1 VLGGVWLPEHVP
13 AEGCVKSDEEIMEIL
28 EAYDLT
34 GSCRGAAELAGCSH
48 HTVAHYVA
56 AREEGRLTPGRAQP
70 RPMLI
75 DAFLPKVEEWVDRS
89 RGKIRADV
97 VHDRLRSLGYSGSER
112 TTRRAVERVKRAWR
126 AGRRRVHRPWLP
138 EPGMWFQYDYGDGPT
153 VAGVA
158 TQLFCAWLAWSRF
171 RVVLPLLDKTLPSV
185 MAAIDQALRA
195 FGGCPTY
202 ALTDNEKT
210 VTTGHVAGIA
220 VRNAQILEFGRHY
233 GLTFATCVPA
243 DPASKGGSENAVKI
257 AKADLVPTEANLLPA
272 YGSFA
277 ELEQACRE
285 FCEQVNARDHRVTR
299 RAPAEML
306 GEEQARLHPL
316 PAHPYTAAFGVTRS
330 VPVNTPMVAF
340 ESGQYSVPHTLVGET
355 VWVRPYGD
363 QVVIV
368 HVGDGGPVE
377 VARHARTTPGN
388 PRVAD
393 EHFPPQPEGPLQR
406 TPRARTAAE
415 AQFLAL
421 GEGAALWLVEAAAA
435 GCHRMRAKMAEA
447 VDLAA
452 LHDRAAVDRALG
464 QAATA
469 GRFGH
474 GDLAAILAHGRTS
487 GGTTQRA
494 GEHNSLAQ
502 GTAGWAGLGHQQ
514 QGDPQRGDQQR
525 EVN

>member
-1 VLGGVWLPEHVP
+1 
-13 AEGCVKSDEEIMEIL
+13 
-28 EAYDLT
+28 
-34 GSCRGAAELAGCSH
+34 
-48 HTVAHYVA
+48 
-56 AREEGRLTPGRAQP
+56 
-70 RPMLI
+70 MLI
-75 DAFLPKVEEWVDRS
+75 DAFLSKVEEWVDRS

-97 VHDRLRSLGYSGSER
+97 VHERLGPLGYVGSER
-112 TTRRAVERVKRAWR
+112 TTRRAVGRVKRDWR
-126 AGRRRVHRPWLP
+126 AGRRRVHRPWIP
-138 EPGMWFQYDYGDGPT
+138 EPGMWFQYDYGDGPA

-185 MAAIDQALRA
+185 MAAIDQTLRA

-243 DPASKGGSENAVKI
+243 DPASKGGSENAVEI
-257 AKADLVPTEANLLPA
+257 SKADLVPTEANLLPA

-277 ELEQACRE
+277 ELEAACRE
-285 FCEQVNARDHRVTR
+285 FCEQVNGREVTR

-306 GEEQARLHPL
+306 VEERVRLHPL

-368 HVGDGGPVE
+368 HVGDGKDGGGPVE

-388 PRVAD
+388 PRVSTSTS
-393 EHFPPQPEGPLQR
+393 HR
-406 TPRARTAAE
+406 SRRAR
-415 AQFLAL
+415 
-421 GEGAALWLVEAAAA
+421 
-435 GCHRMRAKMAEA
+435 
-447 VDLAA
+447 
-452 LHDRAAVDRALG
+452 
-464 QAATA
+464 
-469 GRFGH
+469 
-474 GDLAAILAHGRTS
+474 
-487 GGTTQRA
+487 
-494 GEHNSLAQ
+494 
-502 GTAGWAGLGHQQ
+502 
-514 QGDPQRGDQQR
+514 
-525 EVN
+525 